1 MTPLPAAT
9 GNGNNPRWMN
19 RLIKF
24 SKFSITAVFIGV
36 PLMVYQLRRKKQK
49 LKEFWESQMEPID
62 TGDLFRAKG
71 NYIFCFS
78 FRIFLLQVEI

>member
-36 PLMVYQLRRKKQK
+36 PIMVYQLRRKKQK

-71 NYIFCFS
+71 NYIFFS